1 MKVNKEWISIADMMA
16 GLMMVF
22 MFIAVVYMVEVSKE
36 QETIKEIAMTYRE
49 AQQDLNADLQKEFK
63 KDLQKWD
70 AKILKDNTIRF
81 KSPDVLFK
89 GGSSDI
95 SPAFRAILDD
105 FFPRYIKIMTSDKYK
120 NNIDEIRIEGHT
132 SSIWGN
138 AKSKK
143 QRYLKNMALSQDR
156 SKSVL
161 AYCFSMN
168 DVNQTSDDW
177 MIQSLRA
184 NGMAFSKVLYKN
196 NGKEDTRKSQ
206 RVEFKVLTK
215 AEEKIYKIIEKI
227 G

>member
-1 MKVNKEWISIADMMA
+1 MRVNREWISISDMMA

-22 MFIAVVYMVEVSKE
+22 MFIAVVYMVEVSND

-49 AQQDLNADLQKEFK
+49 SQEDLNADLKREFE
-63 KDLQKWD
+63 KDLAKWD
-70 AKILKDNTIRF
+70 AVILKDNTIRF
-81 KSPDVLFK
+81 QSPEVLFK
-89 GGSSDI
+89 GGSSNI
-95 SPAFRAILDD
+95 SKGFQAILDD
-105 FFPRYIKIMTSDKYK
+105 FFPRYIRIMTNDKYK
-120 NNIDEIRIEGHT
+120 DNIDEIRIEGHT

-138 AKSKK
+138 AKSKQ
-143 QRYLKNMALSQDR
+143 QRYLKNMELSQDR

-161 AYCFSMN
+161 AYCFSIN

-215 AEEKIYKIIEKI
+215 AEDKIYKIIEKI